1 MSRDSGLGA
10 SDVTLAFLIGA
21 AAGAV
26 LALLFAPATGRETR
40 ELLSQKAREG
50 QDKAAEL
57 AKETWSRQ
65 RNTVVTAIERGTEAF
80 QQARNQVRDKETV

>member
-1 MSRDSGLGA
+1 MSRGSGSGA
-10 SDVTLAFLIGA
+10 GDVTLAFLIGA

-40 ELLSQKAREG
+40 EG

-65 RNTVVTAIERGTEAF
+65 RDTVVTAMERGAEAF
-80 QQARNQVRDKETV
+80 QQARNHARDKETV